1 MTGLNAIGG
10 SVNFVSRQ
18 PTTGAIRSEVDLSV
32 DSLGTIRSHFG
43 SGGTLAPNLDYRFD
57 LLESGQKG
65 YIDDIH
71 RDLTGV
77 AAQFN
82 YRASDVFTW
91 FGAIDFKRD
100 DGTATGARRSCRPRL
115 PDHLQKAA
123 QCPARPS
130 VRSAAR

>member
-10 SVNFVSRQ
+10 SVNYVSRQ
-18 PTTGAIRSEVDLSV
+18 PHTGAIRNEVDLSV

-100 DGTATGARRSCRPRL
+100 DGTAYWGTPLVPARVCARSSERRRSGSC
-115 PDHLQKAA
+115 
-123 QCPARPS
+123 S
-130 VRSAAR
+130 SS